1 MDPKIIERIVRAI
14 DKIRDIIKFT
24 QDRQKRYANRRRK
37 SVEFE
42 VSEKMFLK
50 IAPIKRFLIW
60 QKRKVETS
68 INRSF

>member
-24 QDRQKRYANRRRK
+24 QDRQKSYANRRRK

-50 IAPIKRFLIW
+50 IAPIKRFLDLA
-60 QKRKVETS
+60 KKKS
-68 INRSF
+68 

>member
-50 IAPIKRFLIW
+50 IAPIKRFLDLA
-60 QKRKVETS
+60 KKKS
-68 INRSF
+68 